1 MALYFRLDVMILAR
15 LKPPDDVGQYGAGY
29 RFLEAF
35 TVVPTM
41 IMSVLAPVLARS
53 FMEGAGVLQRRYG
66 LAMHLVSVIAIGVS
80 VGGAMTAWRVLPA
93 LPGFGAFDGGGVA
106 LAILSPAAGLIL
118 VGTIAQGAL
127 IAAHRQ
133 QRLLRIS
140 AAGLAFN
147 LVLNLVL
154 IPPYSYVGAA
164 IATTATEV
172 LLVALSLREVRLR
185 LSLRWPLARLWPVL
199 GATAAMAAAIAAH
212 LRARPVPPGRD
223 RRRRLRRR
231 ARRDR
236 RPAAEGPRSRSGTCA
251 HDRAARRRRD
261 AVPARVGHAPAQ
273 RAPRPP
279 AGRAARGRD
288 GRARAARA
296 TRTASRTPVAGVPHE
311 VSRLRALAGSAL
323 RPYSAAKHQ
332 SEALARYVAARAP
345 AVVQAQE
352 VWVVPAARAAGRPV
366 ILDAHNVE
374 RDLLRSF
381 AAAEPRR
388 LHRARWRWE
397 ARKAG
402 GWEGARV
409 REATAVCAM
418 SDHDAAAFERYG
430 AREVL
435 VVPNG
440 VDTAAVAYR
449 EPAAGA
455 QLLFVGHYGYQPNA
469 AAARELAGE
478 ILPRVREQ
486 CPGAT
491 LELVGREP
499 PAALARRPPDGVRVT
514 GAVPDVLEHLHAAR
528 AVVIPLR
535 SGSGTR
541 LKVLEALAAGVP
553 VISTPLGVQGLEVRH
568 GEDVLIGETPGRA
581 GRPGGARGR
590 RRRARAPAL
599 ARRPRARG
607 GPLRLGRGGAAAHR
621 AAPAP
626 SAVLSRCAAAS
637 QPSITASS
645 TVSRGSTPE
654 KEPVVSATASP
665 TSAAA
670 SPSPAPWI
678 RGSRS
683 VRHTRRPVRTPATMI
698 HAGRRTRRA
707 ARA

>member
-1 MALYFRLDVMILAR
+1 
-15 LKPPDDVGQYGAGY
+15 
-29 RFLEAF
+29 
-35 TVVPTM
+35 
-41 IMSVLAPVLARS
+41 
-53 FMEGAGVLQRRYG
+53 
-66 LAMHLVSVIAIGVS
+66 
-80 VGGAMTAWRVLPA
+80 MTA
-93 LPGFGAFDGGGVA
+93 
-106 LAILSPAAGLIL
+106 
-118 VGTIAQGAL
+118 
-127 IAAHRQ
+127 
-133 QRLLRIS
+133 
-140 AAGLAFN
+140 
-147 LVLNLVL
+147 
-154 IPPYSYVGAA
+154 
-164 IATTATEV
+164 
-172 LLVALSLREVRLR
+172 LLVAAETPFPPESGTRLR
-185 LSLRWPLARLWPVL
+185 NVHLARRLAERLEVEMVVL
-199 GATAAMAAAIAAH
+199 G
-212 LRARPVPPGRD
+212 PPGD
-223 RRRRLRRR
+223 
-231 ARRDR
+231 
-236 RPAAEGPRSRSGTCA
+236 AAGEPY
-251 HDRAARRRRD
+251 
-261 AVPARVGHAPAQ
+261 
-273 RAPRPP
+273 
-279 AGRAARGRD
+279 
-288 GRARAARA
+288 
-296 TRTASRTPVAGVPHE
+296 PVAGVPHE

-323 RPYSAAKHQ
+323 RPYSAAKHS
-332 SEALARYVAARAP
+332 SEALARYVAGRAP
-345 AVVQAQE
+345 SVVQAQE

-486 CPGAT
+486 RPGAT

-568 GEDVLIGETPGRA
+568 GEDVLIGETA
-581 GRPGGARGR
+581 AELAALAARV
-590 RRRARAPAL
+590 AADDAL
-599 ARRPRARG
+599 ARR
-607 GPLRLGRGGAAAHR
+607 
-621 AAPAP
+621 
-626 SAVLSRCAAAS
+626 LS
-637 QPSITASS
+637 
-645 TVSRGSTPE
+645 
-654 KEPVVSATASP
+654 
-665 TSAAA
+665 
-670 SPSPAPWI
+670 
-678 RGSRS
+678 
-683 VRHTRRPVRTPATMI
+683 
-698 HAGRRTRRA
+698 HAGRALVEGRYDWGAVAQPLIELHLRLQRS
-707 ARA
+707 